1 MLVNCHKSKKIQV
14 LFTVATILWM
24 LLIFSFSMEPG
35 NESTETSSGVT
46 RFVARI
52 FISDFETWPKKEQ
65 QELLSRWSYPV
76 RKCGHLT
83 EYAVLGFFVYGT
95 FYSYGMKR
103 KKCFLLAFSVA
114 ILYACSD
121 EIHQYFIPERACRVF
136 DVFVDSCG
144 AVLGILIFAALL
156 ALINLIVLKRKNK
169 VKNPQS

>member
-1 MLVNCHKSKKIQV
+1 MLDNRYKSKKIRIM
-14 LFTVATILWM
+14 FTVATILWM

-52 FISDFETWPKKEQ
+52 FISDFETWPEKEQ

-76 RKCGHLT
+76 RKFGHLT
-83 EYAVLGFFVYGT
+83 EYAVLGFFAYGT
-95 FYSYGMKR
+95 FYSYGFKR

-121 EIHQYFIPERACRVF
+121 EIHQYFIPGRDGKAL
-136 DVFVDSCG
+136 DVCIDSIG
-144 AVLGILIFAALL
+144 SLIGILLFMLCNYFIFSHF
-156 ALINLIVLKRKNK
+156 IRKVYNG
-169 VKNPQS
+169 NG

>member
-52 FISDFETWPKKEQ
+52 FISDFETWPEKEQ

-103 KKCFLLAFSVA
+103 KKCFLLAVSVA

-121 EIHQYFIPERACRVF
+121 EIHQYFIPGRDGKALDVCIDSIGIYIGSLLGCRCF
-136 DVFVDSCG
+136 H
-144 AVLGILIFAALL
+144 A
-156 ALINLIVLKRKNK
+156 
-169 VKNPQS
+169 